1 MGRWDITCSSIMKT
15 KFCLMAVITA
25 FSLIVMTSCTT
36 SEVIIEAEVQAAQRQ
51 CPQDLGNGLTLT
63 KVENDARYVIYYY
76 NADETLYS
84 FSQSMVTDAQ
94 KEQIISTLQAQAA
107 TRSEVQRFVKALQDA
122 NKGLIYHYFTSST
135 NMDIVVEAREL
146 RY

>member
-1 MGRWDITCSSIMKT
+1 MKT
-15 KFCLMAVITA
+15 KFYLMAAVAALCIM
-25 FSLIVMTSCTT
+25 VMNSCTT
-36 SEVIIEAEVQAAQRQ
+36 SEVIIEAEVQAAHRQ

-63 KVENDARYVIYYY
+63 KVENDTRYVIYYY
-76 NADETLYS
+76 KGDETLYS

-107 TRSEVQRFVKALQDA
+107 TMPAVKKFLKALQDS

-135 NMDIVVEAREL
+135 SMDIVVEAREL